1 MAIDER
7 SVSAVKDK
15 AEGYFS
21 KGKLKEAVETYE
33 TIRSYFGKDP
43 KIALRLGDI
52 YRKLGKNSEAVD
64 VYKLAIN
71 VFITQG
77 FVTKAIGVCKI
88 IMDIDPSQTAVQ
100 KKIAELYTKKGI
112 VGEGEKPVPE
122 SLNRGKAETSK
133 PTDVASEDRPAAS
146 QPPPAESPAKA
157 AEEQPVKF
165 PRTPLFSDLTR
176 DELLAVIGKVK
187 HQIISPGVFVFQ
199 EGDRGDSIYIV
210 VSGELDIIAR
220 DKKGNN
226 VVLATL
232 KEGDFFGEF
241 GFFSNAR
248 REASVRAT
256 TPASILEIVKSD
268 IDDIIARHK
277 RVAEVLFNFYKER
290 VVDRLMA
297 ISPIFEPLTP
307 ADRKAILARLSSE
320 KFEQG
325 ANVVNQG
332 EIGDTMYLIKEG
344 KVKVWVDDPQ
354 KGKIVMAVLEEGDFF
369 GEIALATSRPRVAN
383 CTAVTNAELVLFS
396 RPMIKDILAKYPD
409 IKKLLEGVIKERVSD
424 VIKAKG
430 LQSAALI

>member
-21 KGKLKEAVETYE
+21 KGKLKDAVETYE
-33 TIRSYFGKDP
+33 TIRPYFGKDP

-88 IMDIDPSQTAVQ
+88 IMDIDPSQTGVQ
-100 KKIAELYTKKGI
+100 KKIAELYTQKGI
-112 VGEGEKPVPE
+112 VGEGQAE
-122 SLNRGKAETSK
+122 SSK
-133 PTDVASEDRPAAS
+133 PPIDSFGGRPDAG
-146 QPPPAESPAKA
+146 QPSSAESPAKA
-157 AEEQPVKF
+157 AEEQLVKF

-176 DELLAVIGKVK
+176 DELFTVIGKVK

-210 VSGELDIIAR
+210 VSGELDIIVR

-226 VVLATL
+226 VALATL

-277 RVAEVLFNFYKER
+277 RVAQVLFNFYKER

-297 ISPIFEPLTP
+297 ISPIFEPVTP
-307 ADRKAILARLSSE
+307 VDRKAILARLSSE

-344 KVKVWVDDPQ
+344 KIKVWVDDPQ

-369 GEIALATSRPRVAN
+369 GEIALATSKPRVAN
-383 CTAVTNAELVLFS
+383 CTAVTNVELVLFS

-409 IKKLLEGVIKERVSD
+409 IRKALED
-424 VIKAKG
+424 VIKARV
-430 LQSAALI
+430 A

>member
-1 MAIDER
+1 MAIIDER

-21 KGKLKEAVETYE
+21 KGKLKDAVETYE
-33 TIRSYFGKDP
+33 TIRPYFGKDP
-43 KIALRLGDI
+43 KIVLRLGDI

-64 VYKLAIN
+64 AYKLAIN

-100 KKIAELYTKKGI
+100 QKIAELYTKKGI
-112 VGEGEKPVPE
+112 VGEGQ
-122 SLNRGKAETSK
+122 AETAK
-133 PTDVASEDRPAAS
+133 PTADSFAGRPACLPGGQAAG
-146 QPPPAESPAKA
+146 QPSAAESPAEK
-157 AEEQPVKF
+157 QSIKF
-165 PRTPLFSDLTR
+165 PRTPLFSDLTK
-176 DELLAVIGKVK
+176 DELFAVIGKVK

-199 EGDRGDSIYIV
+199 EGDKGDSIYIV
-210 VSGELDIIAR
+210 VSGQLDIIAK

-248 REASVRAT
+248 REAGVRAT
-256 TPASILEIVKSD
+256 TPTGILEIVKSD

-332 EIGDTMYLIKEG
+332 EVGDTMYLIKEG

>member
-1 MAIDER
+1 MNGGIMAIIDER
-7 SVSAVKDK
+7 TVSAVKDK

-21 KGKLKEAVETYE
+21 KGKLKDAVETYE
-33 TIRSYFGKDP
+33 TIRPYFGKDP

-64 VYKLAIN
+64 AYKLAIN

-88 IMDIDPSQTAVQ
+88 IMDIDPSEVAVQ
-100 KKIAELYTKKGI
+100 QKIAELYTKKGI
-112 VGEGEKPVPE
+112 IGEVQ
-122 SLNRGKAETSK
+122 AETSK
-133 PTDVASEDRPAAS
+133 PPMDSFGGRPAAG
-146 QPPPAESPAKA
+146 QPSFTESPAKA

-176 DELLAVIGKVK
+176 DELFAVIGKVK

-277 RVAEVLFNFYKER
+277 RVAQVLFNFYKER

-307 ADRKAILARLSSE
+307 VDRKAILARLSSE

-344 KVKVWVDDPQ
+344 KIKVWVDDPQ

-369 GEIALATSRPRVAN
+369 GEIALATSKPRVAN
-383 CTAVTNAELVLFS
+383 CTAVTNAELVMFS

-409 IKKLLEGVIKERVSD
+409 IRKALEDVIKARVAD

>member
-33 TIRSYFGKDP
+33 TIRSYSGKDP

-64 VYKLAIN
+64 GYKQAIN

-88 IMDIDPSQTAVQ
+88 IMDIDPSHAAVQ
-100 KKIAELYTKKGI
+100 KKIAELYTQKGI
-112 VGEGEKPVPE
+112 VGEGQ
-122 SLNRGKAETSK
+122 AETSK
-133 PTDVASEDRPAAS
+133 PPIDSAAG
-146 QPPPAESPAKA
+146 QPSSAESPAKA

-176 DELLAVIGKVK
+176 DELFTVIGKVK

-277 RVAEVLFNFYKER
+277 RVAQVLFNFYKER

-297 ISPIFEPLTP
+297 LSPIFEPLTP

-320 KFEQG
+320 KFEQD

-383 CTAVTNAELVLFS
+383 CTAVTNTELVLFS
-396 RPMIKDILAKYPD
+396 RPMIKDILVKYPD

>member
-33 TIRSYFGKDP
+33 TIRSYSGKDP

-88 IMDIDPSQTAVQ
+88 IMDIDPSQTGVQ
-100 KKIAELYTKKGI
+100 KKIAELYTTKGI
-112 VGEGEKPVPE
+112 VGEGEK
-122 SLNRGKAETSK
+122 KAETSK
-133 PTDVASEDRPAAS
+133 PPDVASGDRPAAS
-146 QPPPAESPAKA
+146 QPPPAERPAKA

-176 DELLAVIGKVK
+176 DELFTVIGKVK

-369 GEIALATSRPRVAN
+369 GEIALATSKPRVAN
-383 CTAVTNAELVLFS
+383 CTAVTNTELVLFS

-409 IKKLLEGVIKERVSD
+409 IRKALEDVIKARVAD

>member
-1 MAIDER
+1 MAIIDER
-7 SVSAVKDK
+7 TVSAAKDK

-21 KGKLKEAVETYE
+21 KGKLKDAVETYE
-33 TIRSYFGKDP
+33 TIRPYFGKDP

-52 YRKLGKNSEAVD
+52 YRKLGKNSEAVEA
-64 VYKLAIN
+64 YKLAIN

-100 KKIAELYTKKGI
+100 QKIAELYTKKGI
-112 VGEGEKPVPE
+112 VGEGQ
-122 SLNRGKAETSK
+122 AETSK
-133 PTDVASEDRPAAS
+133 PPADSFAGRPAAG
-146 QPPPAESPAKA
+146 QPSAAESPAGK
-157 AEEQPVKF
+157 QSIKF
-165 PRTPLFSDLTR
+165 PRTPLFSDLTK
-176 DELLAVIGKVK
+176 DELFAVIGKVK

-199 EGDRGDSIYIV
+199 EGEKGDSIYIV
-210 VSGELDIIAR
+210 VSGELDIIAK

-248 REASVRAT
+248 REAGVRAT
-256 TPASILEIVKSD
+256 TPTGILEIVKSD

-332 EIGDTMYLIKEG
+332 EVGDTMYLIKEG
-344 KVKVWVDDPQ
+344 KVKVWVDDPK

-383 CTAVTNAELVLFS
+383 CTAVTNTELVLFS

>member
-1 MAIDER
+1 MNGGIMAIIDER

-21 KGKLKEAVETYE
+21 KGKLKDAVETYE
-33 TIRSYFGKDP
+33 TIRPYFGKDP

-100 KKIAELYTKKGI
+100 QKIAELYTKKGI
-112 VGEGEKPVPE
+112 VGEVQ
-122 SLNRGKAETSK
+122 AEASK
-133 PTDVASEDRPAAS
+133 PQIDSLSGSSAAG
-146 QPPPAESPAKA
+146 QPSATESPAGK
-157 AEEQPVKF
+157 QSIKF
-165 PRTPLFSDLTR
+165 PRTPLFSDLTK
-176 DELLAVIGKVK
+176 DELFAVIGKVK

-199 EGDRGDSIYIV
+199 EGDKGDSIYIV
-210 VSGELDIIAR
+210 VSGELDIIAK

-248 REASVRAT
+248 REAGVRAT
-256 TPASILEIVKSD
+256 TPTGILEIVKSD

-307 ADRKAILARLSSE
+307 VDRKAILARLSSE

-325 ANVVNQG
+325 VNVVNQG
-332 EIGDTMYLIKEG
+332 EVGDTMYLIKEG

-396 RPMIKDILAKYPD
+396 RPMIKDILSKYPD

>member
-1 MAIDER
+1 MKGGIMAIDER

-33 TIRSYFGKDP
+33 TIKSYSGKDP

-64 VYKLAIN
+64 AYKLAIN

-88 IMDIDPSQTAVQ
+88 IMDIDPSQAGVQ

-112 VGEGEKPVPE
+112 VGEGQ
-122 SLNRGKAETSK
+122 AEASK
-133 PTDVASEDRPAAS
+133 PPIDSFGGRPAAG
-146 QPPPAESPAKA
+146 QPSSAESPAKV

-176 DELLAVIGKVK
+176 DELFAVIGKVK

-277 RVAEVLFNFYKER
+277 RVAQVLFNFYKER

-297 ISPIFEPLTP
+297 ISPIFEPLTT

-369 GEIALATSRPRVAN
+369 GEIALATSKPRVAN
-383 CTAVTNAELVLFS
+383 CTAVTNIELVLFS

-409 IKKLLEGVIKERVSD
+409 IRKALEDVIKARVAD

-430 LQSAALI
+430 LQSAALV

>member
-7 SVSAVKDK
+7 ALPAVKDK

-33 TIRSYFGKDP
+33 TIRSYSGKDP

-52 YRKLGKNSEAVD
+52 YRKVGKSNEAVD
-64 VYKLAIN
+64 AYKLAIN

-88 IMDIDPSQTAVQ
+88 IMDIDPSQAAVQ

-112 VGEGEKPVPE
+112 VGEGEKTVPE
-122 SLNRGKAETSK
+122 SINRGQAETSNA
-133 PTDVASEDRPAAS
+133 PIDSFGGRPAVS
-146 QPPPAESPAKA
+146 QPSSSQTPAKA

-176 DELLAVIGKVK
+176 DELFAVIGKVR

-210 VSGELDIIAR
+210 ISGELDIIAR
-220 DKKGNN
+220 DKKGDN
-226 VVLATL
+226 VVLTTL

-241 GFFSNAR
+241 GFFSNAK

-268 IDDIIARHK
+268 IGEIIATHK
-277 RVAEVLFNFYKER
+277 RVVQVLFNFYKER

-297 ISPIFEPLTP
+297 LSPVFEPITP
-307 ADRKAILARLSSE
+307 TDRKAILARLSSK

-325 ANVVNQG
+325 VNIVNQG

-344 KVKVWVDDPQ
+344 KVKVWVDDPH

-369 GEIALATSRPRVAN
+369 GEIALATSKPRVAN
-383 CTAVTNAELVLFS
+383 CTAVTNAELVMFP
-396 RPMIKDILAKYPD
+396 RPMIKDILAKYPG
-409 IKKLLEGVIKERVSD
+409 IKKALEDVIKARVAD

-430 LQSAALI
+430 FQSAALI

>member
-33 TIRSYFGKDP
+33 TIRSYSGKDP
-43 KIALRLGDI
+43 KIVLRLGDI

-88 IMDIDPSQTAVQ
+88 IMDIDPSQTGVQ
-100 KKIAELYTKKGI
+100 KKIAELYTQKGI
-112 VGEGEKPVPE
+112 VGEGQ
-122 SLNRGKAETSK
+122 AETSK
-133 PTDVASEDRPAAS
+133 PQPPPVPLIEGDKGGGWGRPAAG
-146 QPPPAESPAKA
+146 QPSSTESPAKA

-176 DELLAVIGKVK
+176 DELFAVIGKVK

-210 VSGELDIIAR
+210 VSGELDIIVR

-307 ADRKAILARLSSE
+307 VDRKAILARLSSE

-344 KVKVWVDDPQ
+344 NIKVWVDDPQ

-369 GEIALATSRPRVAN
+369 GEIALATSKPRVAN
-383 CTAVTNAELVLFS
+383 CTAVTNVELVLFS

-409 IKKLLEGVIKERVSD
+409 IRKALEDVIKARVAD

>member
-1 MAIDER
+1 MAVDER

-33 TIRSYFGKDP
+33 TIRSYSGKDP

-64 VYKLAIN
+64 AYKLAIN

-88 IMDIDPSQTAVQ
+88 IMDIDPSQTGVQ
-100 KKIAELYTKKGI
+100 KKIAELYTTKGI
-112 VGEGEKPVPE
+112 VGEGEK
-122 SLNRGKAETSK
+122 KAETSK
-133 PTDVASEDRPAAS
+133 PPDVASGDRPAAS
-146 QPPPAESPAKA
+146 QPSSAESPAKA

-277 RVAEVLFNFYKER
+277 RVAQVLFNFYKER

-297 ISPIFEPLTP
+297 ISPIFEPLTA

-320 KFEQG
+320 KFEQD

-369 GEIALATSRPRVAN
+369 GEIALATSKPRVAN
-383 CTAVTNAELVLFS
+383 CTALTNVELVLFS

-409 IKKLLEGVIKERVSD
+409 IRKALEDVIKARVAD